1 MAIRTIALT
10 VAFCC
15 TALLSA
21 ADKDP
26 YKSVSQ
32 EKRMEAIRLAQV
44 WTPVSTASLDL
55 KAGPRM
61 RSAFAPGETVTC
73 DYFDKDSG
81 GKTPKFW
88 CRISAD
94 DEVKVKYGEENGE
107 VYAEVAAT
115 RLLWALGFG
124 ADGMYPV
131 KVICRGCSA
140 DPFNAEGKQSA
151 PGVSHTFDPA
161 VIERPARGD
170 VMESSKDSGWAWV
183 DLNSVDQTR
192 GGAPVA
198 QRDALKL
205 LAVFMQH
212 TDTKPAQQRLVCLDK
227 VNGFPVSS
235 DGTCKHPFMML
246 GDLGKTFGK
255 ANMFNKDNPGA
266 VNLKAWSET
275 EIWRGDSGC
284 VGNMDQSFTGTLDRP
299 KISEEGR
306 RFLSELLTQLSDQ
319 QIRDLFEVSQFARRD
334 KTSTVDDWVQV
345 FKQKRDEITN
355 RRCASPAV

>member
-15 TALLSA
+15 TALLHA
-21 ADKDP
+21 ADRGP
-26 YKSVSQ
+26 YEKLSQ
-32 EKRMEAIRLAQV
+32 KKRMEAIRLAQV
-44 WTPVSTASLDL
+44 WTPVNIASLDL

-61 RSAFAPGETVTC
+61 NGTFAPGETVTC
-73 DYFDKDSG
+73 DYFHKDSG

-94 DEVKVKYGEENGE
+94 DEVKVKYGEGNGE
-107 VYAEVAAT
+107 VYAEAAAT

-124 ADGMYPV
+124 ADSMYPV

-140 DPFNAEGKQSA
+140 DPFNAEGKQTA
-151 PGVSHTFDPA
+151 PASSHTFDPA
-161 VIERPARGD
+161 VIERPAPGD
-170 VMESSKDSGWAWV
+170 TMESSKDSGWAWV

-205 LAVFMQH
+205 IAVFMQH
-212 TDTKPAQQRLVCLDK
+212 SDTKPAQQRLVCLDK
-227 VNGFPVSS
+227 AKGLSVSP
-235 DGTCKHPFMML
+235 DGTCEHPFMML

-255 ANMFNKDNPGA
+255 ANLFNKDNPGA

-299 KISEEGR
+299 KISEDGR
-306 RFLSELLTQLSDQ
+306 RFLTELLVQLSDQ
-319 QIRDLFEVSQFARRD
+319 QIRDLFEVSQFTRRD
-334 KTSTVDDWVQV
+334 KTSTVDDWVRV
-345 FKQKRDEITN
+345 FKQKRDEIAN